1 MSDCPICDAYTRL
14 LDDFGNDLK
23 ANNSLKTEFKMHKE
37 KYHGDNENEHS

>member
-14 LDDFGNDLK
+14 LDDFGNNLK

-37 KYHGDNENEHS
+37 KYHGDKENEHS